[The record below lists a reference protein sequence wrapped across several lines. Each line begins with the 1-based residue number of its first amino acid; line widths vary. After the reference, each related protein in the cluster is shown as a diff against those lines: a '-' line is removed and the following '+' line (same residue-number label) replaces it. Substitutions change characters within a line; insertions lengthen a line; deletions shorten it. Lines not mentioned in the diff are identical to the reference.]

1 MALKSLLGFFAL
13 ANVCSAFQLSL
24 LQSSSSAQL
33 AHDVSLLSDSDLD
46 LKEALLKQ
54 EEEREEREQEE
65 KDVINPIV
73 NLGKNIVSLGN
84 WLIAGSNSNS
94 AHYGENLT
102 HQLADKDKKISAS
115 SKKGLRVFRLM
126 SVRTVRPK

>member
-115 SKKGLRVFRLM
+115 SKKGLMAVDSDM
-126 SVRTVRPK
+126 SKL